1 MTTMAAA
8 AAVSTPAVVAMR
20 RRAVSA
26 WRAAMGR
33 REPAAETFRS
43 STSAMEGTAK
53 FRSWNIAG
61 ARAAGRGQ
69 SAAARSDRVPATRGI
84 GRNLRRGRLA
94 SASATALCWAIR
106 HPTGF
111 AGWLVVLRM
120 TRPPRQLAR
129 YAPALYAHRATPG
142 QPRPRP
148 ATPAEAR
155 RTSGSAAAPA
165 IRAGDELEGVAVG
178 IVPVKAAATV
188 VRVPRRPAPA
198 ARRSGAPCGRCAQDP

>member
-8 AAVSTPAVVAMR
+8 AAVSTAAVVAMR

-26 WRAAMGR
+26 WSAAMGR
-33 REPAAETFRS
+33 GEPAAETFRS
-43 STSAMEGTAK
+43 STSAMEGAGLAAAK
-53 FRSWNIAG
+53 FRSWNIASAG
-61 ARAAGRGQ
+61 AVGRGQ
-69 SAAARSDRVPATRGI
+69 SAAARSDRAPATRGI

-106 HPTGF
+106 HPTGL

-120 TRPPRQLAR
+120 MRPPRQLAR

-148 ATPAEAR
+148 ATPTEAH
-155 RTSGSAAAPA
+155 RTSGSAAAPP
-165 IRAGDELEGVAVG
+165 IRAGDDLEHVAVG
-178 IVPVKAAATV
+178 ILPVRPWPPSFVPPPSCA
-188 VRVPRRPAPA
+188 
-198 ARRSGAPCGRCAQDP
+198 SG